1 MKYSKATNHALHTMV
16 YLTMIQTGKTIGVQS
31 LGEIQE
37 VSPAYLSKILTKL
50 VKAGLI
56 ESMPGVNG
64 GYKLTKNAKEISF
77 LDVITAIEGNASLF
91 NCAIEHEELINS
103 KNCLIEDVMD
113 EAEQQMKNHLEK
125 QLIKDVANRFDE
137 ERLKFIESM
146 SS

>member
-1 MKYSKATNHALHTMV
+1 
-16 YLTMIQTGKTIGVQS
+16 MIQTGKTIGVHS

-56 ESMPGVNG
+56 ESTPGVNG
-64 GYKLTKNAKEISF
+64 GYKLTKNTKEISF
-77 LDVITAIEGNASLF
+77 LDVITAIEGSASLF
-91 NCAIEHEELINS
+91 NCAIEHKELINS

-125 QLIKDVANRFDE
+125 RLIKDVASRFDE
-137 ERLKFIESM
+137 ERLRFIEIK